1 MLDTPGGSFRRSEE
15 YHRFRYEILADFSFF
30 PDLSVPERRRR
41 DCSSPVLCYCV
52 YTHTHTYTHT
62 YIHLLRYVDQ
72 TLTQDRSSI
81 PKSQKMVS
89 EDVKIKR
96 PVLAILKMDVAKTRL
111 RAVPGTRCRLHNL
124 QRRHLRGNIGA
135 GRIQHANRRSSKEK
149 IKNRIHRPVICY
161 STRQNRHA
169 HEEQAPAPCL
179 VSNPRPL

>member
-1 MLDTPGGSFRRSEE
+1 M
-15 YHRFRYEILADFSFF
+15 
-30 PDLSVPERRRR
+30 
-41 DCSSPVLCYCV
+41 
-52 YTHTHTYTHT
+52 
-62 YIHLLRYVDQ
+62 
-72 TLTQDRSSI
+72 

-96 PVLAILKMDVAKTRL
+96 PVLAILEMDVAKTRL

-179 VSNPRPL
+179 VSNPRSL